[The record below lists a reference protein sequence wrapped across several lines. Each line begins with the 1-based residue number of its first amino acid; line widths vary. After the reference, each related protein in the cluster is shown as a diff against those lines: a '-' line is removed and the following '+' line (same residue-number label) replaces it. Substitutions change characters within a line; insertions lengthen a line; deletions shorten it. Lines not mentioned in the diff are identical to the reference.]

1 MAAAQRSAEE
11 HAARLTVAERKVV
24 RRHARAATAAAAAE
38 WADVKLAHAR
48 ATAALEQKTLK
59 TLQSRLC
66 DAVDVEQ
73 LAAIAEEE
81 REMERR
87 KANLEER
94 RRALLQARQERETAE
109 TEALPLLLMAPEAME
124 ADAT

>member
-1 MAAAQRSAEE
+1 
-11 HAARLTVAERKVV
+11 
-24 RRHARAATAAAAAE
+24 
-38 WADVKLAHAR
+38 VKLAHAR

-59 TLQSRLC
+59 RLQSRLC

-109 TEALPLLLMAPEAME
+109 TGALPLLLMAPEAME

>member
-1 MAAAQRSAEE
+1 
-11 HAARLTVAERKVV
+11 
-24 RRHARAATAAAAAE
+24 
-38 WADVKLAHAR
+38 VKLAHAR